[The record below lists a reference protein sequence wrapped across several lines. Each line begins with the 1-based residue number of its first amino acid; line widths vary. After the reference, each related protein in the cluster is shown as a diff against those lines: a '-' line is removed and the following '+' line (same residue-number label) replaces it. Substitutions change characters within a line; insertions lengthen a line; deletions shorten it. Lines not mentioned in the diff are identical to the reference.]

1 MGYSWQ
7 NDHFGQELI
16 PLRDHS
22 PSGRTLQTPPEA
34 RRRSSGGEGR
44 LDQKDAAPSWTAQR
58 HPRGPPGGIF
68 TSAKQQLT
76 HDLLAG
82 EVKKHS
88 LALWLILSYAFIAIL
103 SWTITC
109 VLCYQ
114 PIGVPTYF
122 DQSGNYSRSHYE
134 TTDNWRKAASVGQ
147 SILGVISIPVTSA
160 ICAKAAA
167 VYCQRTSNAQAPSL
181 SLRQMLALADKGW
194 SDSATLLDLI
204 RPSTSSRTRSPLLI
218 LSAGLVAIGKWR
230 RLICFAKLTEHA
242 FDSLHDTDHPNFP
255 CGYRTHQCFERAR
268 CNISDISWIPGH
280 SPNLGFTL
288 QHVSHG

>member
-7 NDHFGQELI
+7 NDHFGQESI

-22 PSGRTLQTPPEA
+22 PSVRTLQTPPEA
-34 RRRSSGGEGR
+34 RRRSSGDEGR
-44 LDQKDAAPSWTAQR
+44 LGQKDGAPIWTAQR

-68 TSAKQQLT
+68 TSAKQRLT

-114 PIGVPTYF
+114 PIGIPTYF

-147 SILGVISIPVTSA
+147 SIIGVISIPVTSA

-167 VYCQRTSNAQAPSL
+167 VYCQTRSNAQAPSL
-181 SLRQMLALADKGW
+181 TLRQMLALADKGW

-204 RPSTSSRTRSPLLI
+204 RPSTSRRTRSPLLI

-230 RLICFAKLTEHA
+230 RLICFAELTEHA
-242 FDSLHDTDHPNFP
+242 VDSVHDTDYPNIS

-268 CNISDISWIPGH
+268 CNICDIPWIPGH
-280 SPNLGFTL
+280 SSDLGFTL
-288 QHVSHG
+288 QHVSHE